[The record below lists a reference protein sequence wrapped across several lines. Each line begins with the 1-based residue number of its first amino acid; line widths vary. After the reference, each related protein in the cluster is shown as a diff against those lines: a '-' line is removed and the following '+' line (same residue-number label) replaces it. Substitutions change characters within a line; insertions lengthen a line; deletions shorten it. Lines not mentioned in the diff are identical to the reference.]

1 MKCGAKHSRV
11 LKASSAGE
19 EPEELPPPGRCVS
32 ALKGRVKNT
41 SKPGTTHAKS
51 LSPTP
56 TPRPQLSF
64 VLVDRSHMLPSEV
77 L

>member
-51 LSPTP
+51 LS
-56 TPRPQLSF
+56 F